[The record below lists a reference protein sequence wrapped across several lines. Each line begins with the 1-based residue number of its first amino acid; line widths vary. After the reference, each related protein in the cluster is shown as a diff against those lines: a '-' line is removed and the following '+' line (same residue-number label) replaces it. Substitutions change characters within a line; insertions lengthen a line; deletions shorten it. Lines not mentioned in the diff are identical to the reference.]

1 MEPNKID
8 GWLKRLPLTFQC
20 LDTGGLYLLD
30 DGFTFLVWL
39 GRMLPPELV
48 NNILGVSL
56 ANFPDLS
63 KILLR
68 ECDNELSRNFMK
80 ILRYLREKDPS
91 YHQLSLVVR
100 QGEQPREGYLLLSN
114 LVEDQ
119 MAGTSSYV
127 DWIQQIHRQTQS

>member
-1 MEPNKID
+1 LQEPNKVD
-8 GWLKRLPLTFQC
+8 DVSLKRLPLTFQC

-63 KILLR
+63 KVQLFHSIVILLAT
-68 ECDNELSRNFMK
+68 EFYNF
-80 ILRYLREKDPS
+80 
-91 YHQLSLVVR
+91 
-100 QGEQPREGYLLLSN
+100 
-114 LVEDQ
+114 
-119 MAGTSSYV
+119 SSYTLSSFPV
-127 DWIQQIHRQTQS
+127 NALL

>member
-1 MEPNKID
+1 LQEPNKID
-8 GWLKRLPLTFQC
+8 GSLKRLPLTMHC

-63 KILLR
+63 KVNLSYIFVRLNKVILH
-68 ECDNELSRNFMK
+68 
-80 ILRYLREKDPS
+80 PS
-91 YHQLSLVVR
+91 
-100 QGEQPREGYLLLSN
+100 
-114 LVEDQ
+114 
-119 MAGTSSYV
+119 
-127 DWIQQIHRQTQS
+127 I

>member
-1 MEPNKID
+1 
-8 GWLKRLPLTFQC
+8 
-20 LDTGGLYLLD
+20 
-30 DGFTFLVWL
+30 
-39 GRMLPPELV
+39 
-48 NNILGVSL
+48 
-56 ANFPDLS
+56 
-63 KILLR
+63 
-68 ECDNELSRNFMK
+68 MK

-100 QGEQPREGYLLLSN
+100 QGEQPRESYLLLSN